1 MALIVRTGCL
11 LNQRLYVCSYKE
23 WDFFIVFFVIQQFLS
38 SCTSVYFPANCLFTN
53 AFAKITLT
61 GLKVY

>member
-1 MALIVRTGCL
+1 MFTKSAPLR
-11 LNQRLYVCSYKE
+11 CSYKE

>member
-1 MALIVRTGCL
+1 MFTKSAPLQVAVIKNG
-11 LNQRLYVCSYKE
+11 
-23 WDFFIVFFVIQQFLS
+23 FFIVFFVIQQFS

>member
-1 MALIVRTGCL
+1 MALIVRIGCL
-11 LNQRLYVCSYKE
+11 LNQLYGYKE
-23 WDFFIVFFVIQQFLS
+23 WDFFIVFFVIQQLLS

-61 GLKVY
+61 GLNVY